1 MAPLSLFPRVL
12 FRASRYNSI
21 VFGYLVFRSA
31 QVHNDSGKEG
41 GWSGRGG
48 GGLVLFSISSFP
60 ISLAMFALNRVVFMK
75 SNEIENRFFN
85 YFENIVGSL

>member
-1 MAPLSLFPRVL
+1 M
-12 FRASRYNSI
+12 
-21 VFGYLVFRSA
+21 
-31 QVHNDSGKEG
+31 G
-41 GWSGRGG
+41 GGG